1 MVRFAIN
8 IEEEMKTSYLDYAM
22 SVIVGRALPDVRDGL
37 KPVQRR
43 ILYAML
49 REGLTPG
56 KKYSKCAGVV
66 GEVLKKYHP
75 HGDSAVYDALVR
87 LAQDFNMRYP
97 LVDGQGNFGSID
109 GDPAAAYRYTE
120 ARLAKI
126 AEEMLVDIDKET
138 VDFIPNFDE
147 TTAEPT
153 VLPARIPN
161 LLVNGSSGIA
171 VGMAT
176 NIPPHNLGELVDGL
190 LLLLERPDATVKEIM
205 KKINGP
211 DFPTGSI
218 IHGRKGIVDAYSTGR
233 GHVKMRARVDIEE
246 HKKGSQIIISELPYQ
261 VNKARLIEKIAELV
275 RQKKIEG
282 ISDLR
287 DESDREGIRVVLD
300 VKRGE
305 IPQVILNNLYKHTP
319 MESTF
324 GIIMLAIVNGQP
336 RVLNLLELLSLFIK
350 HRREVTVR
358 KTRFEL
364 RKAEEKA
371 HLLEGLKIA
380 LDNLD
385 RIIKLIRQSKTP
397 EEALSGLM
405 KGFPLSKVQAQAI
418 LDMRLQ
424 RLTGLERE
432 KIIQDYKDTLKEIKR
447 LKAILDSPAL
457 VDDIIRQELEDV
469 KKKYA
474 DKRRTEITREADE
487 ITMEDLVADEDVVI
501 TITHQGY
508 IKRTSLDE
516 YRSQRRGGKGI
527 KGMAT
532 RKEDFIE
539 DLFIASCHDFL
550 LFFTNFG
557 RLYWLKVYQVPELG
571 RAARGKAI
579 VSLIQM
585 SSRERITAV
594 FPVKEF
600 SEGQFLFMATR
611 KGYVKK
617 TSLIAYSKP
626 RASGINAIKIE
637 DNDELIG
644 VRATNGE
651 KDIILSTRDGMSIRF
666 NEKNVREMGRTA
678 RGVRGINLKPGDE
691 VVSVGVVEKDS
702 SLLTVTE
709 KGFGK
714 KTRAEEYRVQS
725 RGGKGIK
732 TIKIT
737 EKNGRVLGVLQVTRD
752 DEIILISE
760 KGQII
765 RMKASDLR
773 MIGRATQGV
782 RLMKLDEDD
791 KVVSFARVA
800 ERETE
805 EGETGEL
812 FV

>member
-1 MVRFAIN
+1 M
-8 IEEEMKTSYLDYAM
+8 
-22 SVIVGRALPDVRDGL
+22 
-37 KPVQRR
+37 Q
-43 ILYAML
+43 
-49 REGLTPG
+49 
-56 KKYSKCAGVV
+56 
-66 GEVLKKYHP
+66 
-75 HGDSAVYDALVR
+75 
-87 LAQDFNMRYP
+87 
-97 LVDGQGNFGSID
+97 
-109 GDPAAAYRYTE
+109 
-120 ARLAKI
+120 
-126 AEEMLVDIDKET
+126 
-138 VDFIPNFDE
+138 
-147 TTAEPT
+147 
-153 VLPARIPN
+153 
-161 LLVNGSSGIA
+161 GSSGLIQ
-171 VGMAT
+171 VKKLLTQGFYYNNLREMARQT
-176 NIPPHNLGELVDGL
+176 DI
-190 LLLLERPDATVKEIM
+190 LLE
-205 KKINGP
+205 N
-211 DFPTGSI
+211 FPPGTTK
-218 IHGRKGIVDAYSTGR
+218 RY
-233 GHVKMRARVDIEE
+233 
-246 HKKGSQIIISELPYQ
+246 EL
-261 VNKARLIEKIAELV
+261 
-275 RQKKIEG
+275 
-282 ISDLR
+282 
-287 DESDREGIRVVLD
+287 
-300 VKRGE
+300 
-305 IPQVILNNLYKHTP
+305 
-319 MESTF
+319 
-324 GIIMLAIVNGQP
+324 
-336 RVLNLLELLSLFIK
+336 
-350 HRREVTVR
+350 
-358 KTRFEL
+358 
-364 RKAEEKA
+364 
-371 HLLEGLKIA
+371 
-380 LDNLD
+380 
-385 RIIKLIRQSKTP
+385 
-397 EEALSGLM
+397 
-405 KGFPLSKVQAQAI
+405 
-418 LDMRLQ
+418 
-424 RLTGLERE
+424 
-432 KIIQDYKDTLKEIKR
+432 DYDTLKEIKR

-516 YRSQRRGGKGI
+516 YRSQRRGGKGM

-709 KGFGK
+709 NGFGK
-714 KTRAEEYRVQS
+714 RTEVSEYRLQS
-725 RGGKGIK
+725 RGGKGIIN
-732 TIKIT
+732 IKVT
-737 EKNGRVLGVLQVTRD
+737 KKNGAVVGLKLVSD
-752 DEIILISE
+752 SDELMLITQSGMVVRCPI
-760 KGQII
+760 KDI
-765 RMKASDLR
+765 RTT
-773 MIGRATQGV
+773 GRAAQGV
-782 RLMKLDEDD
+782 RIIRLSGKD
-791 KVVSFARVA
+791 KVASIAKVVK
-800 ERETE
+800 E
-805 EGETGEL
+805 EH
-812 FV
+812 